1 MTQYRTNQAEEPK
14 RRVKSVET
22 TFSIIETLKDSDG
35 RTLSELS
42 TELDMAKST
51 VHRYLQTLLYGGY
64 IVKEGSE
71 YHLSLRF
78 LELGDQASSRKRGYS
93 IAREKVEELA
103 EETDERA
110 QFIVAEHGQAVYV
123 HRKAGSHAVKT
134 DPGIGKRIGLHTI
147 AAGKAIIA
155 EWPDEVIEE
164 FVSTR
169 ELRSETP
176 HTVTDLE
183 DLMTEVEEIRE
194 RGYGVN
200 KQENI
205 EGLRAVG
212 AAVCDQHG
220 RPIGAFSVSGPT
232 NRMKGEWFG
241 QELPDLLLG
250 LTNEMELNL
259 RYS

>member
-1 MTQYRTNQAEEPK
+1 MGQYRTNPAEEPE
-14 RRVKSVET
+14 RRVKAVGT
-22 TFSIIETLKDSDG
+22 AFSIIEALKDANG
-35 RTLSELS
+35 RTLSELAA
-42 TELDMAKST
+42 ELDLAKST
-51 VHRYLQTLLYGGY
+51 VHRYLQTLLHQEY

-78 LELGDQASSRKRGYS
+78 LELGDQASSRKQGYS
-93 IAREKVEELA
+93 LAREKVEELA

-110 QFIVAEHGQAVYV
+110 QFIVEEHGQAVYV
-123 HRKAGSHAVKT
+123 HRKAGRHAVKT

-155 EWPDEVIEE
+155 KWPDETIEE
-164 FVSTR
+164 FVNAR
-169 ELRSETP
+169 ELERETP
-176 HTVTDLE
+176 QTVSDFE
-183 DLMTEVEEIRE
+183 ALMSEVREIRE
-194 RGYGVN
+194 RGYSVN

-205 EGLRAVG
+205 VGLRAVG
-212 AAVCDQHG
+212 AAVCDQHD

-250 LTNEMELNL
+250 LTNEVELNL